1 LELKWLSFTDTEFGL
16 EKEGTVL
23 TYNVAMEVL
32 KKERNFSFRKAN
44 NFSIAIVSQERL
56 SHRARMNLIRKS
68 YGWLHANK
76 IKAFYTLVDDIK
88 FEVGARALL
97 QASGLGKLKPNI
109 LMMGY
114 KSDWRTCNAEDLEE
128 YFTVLQ

>member
-1 LELKWLSFTDTEFGL
+1 MR
-16 EKEGTVL
+16 L
-23 TYNVAMEVL
+23 T
-32 KKERNFSFRKAN
+32 
-44 NFSIAIVSQERL
+44 Q
-56 SHRARMNLIRKS
+56 KS
-68 YGWLHANK
+68 CSWLHDNK
-76 IKAFYTLVDDIK
+76 IKAFYALVDGIK

-114 KSDWRTCNAEDLEE
+114 KSDWRTCNADDLEQ